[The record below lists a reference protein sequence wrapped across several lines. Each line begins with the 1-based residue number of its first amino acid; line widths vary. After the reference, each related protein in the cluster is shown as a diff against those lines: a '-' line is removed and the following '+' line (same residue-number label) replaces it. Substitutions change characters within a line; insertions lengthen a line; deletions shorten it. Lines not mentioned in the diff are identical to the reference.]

1 MPPMGGVTGAM
12 KGTGGSMGKKKE
24 RPKNTKNTIIRLF
37 SYMKE
42 TKLQLAGALCCVL
55 ASTASTLAAS
65 YMLRPV
71 INNYIIGF
79 NENGGIK
86 SLAMALVVMASVYL
100 LGVLATYF
108 QAKLMLKVSQRAMF
122 SLRRDLFVHMQKLP
136 VSFFD
141 MNSKGDLMSRYT
153 NDVDVVGEML
163 NSTAVQLFS
172 GIMTLVGTFAMMI
185 YTNIWLSLITF
196 VMAPV
201 IIYSGRFLVSRSRKY
216 YAAQQK
222 SLGALNGCIEETI
235 SGQRVVKV
243 FCHEKQAVED
253 FKKYNYDLKGKQ
265 IKAQFFGGIMGP
277 VVGNLGDRKST
288 RLNSSHDRQ
297 SRMPSSA

>member
-108 QAKLMLKVSQRAMF
+108 QAKLMLKV
-122 SLRRDLFVHMQKLP
+122 
-136 VSFFD
+136 
-141 MNSKGDLMSRYT
+141 
-153 NDVDVVGEML
+153 
-163 NSTAVQLFS
+163 
-172 GIMTLVGTFAMMI
+172 
-185 YTNIWLSLITF
+185 
-196 VMAPV
+196 
-201 IIYSGRFLVSRSRKY
+201 
-216 YAAQQK
+216 
-222 SLGALNGCIEETI
+222 
-235 SGQRVVKV
+235 
-243 FCHEKQAVED
+243 
-253 FKKYNYDLKGKQ
+253 
-265 IKAQFFGGIMGP
+265 
-277 VVGNLGDRKST
+277 
-288 RLNSSHDRQ
+288 
-297 SRMPSSA
+297 

>member
-1 MPPMGGVTGAM
+1 
-12 KGTGGSMGKKKE
+12 
-24 RPKNTKNTIIRLF
+24 
-37 SYMKE
+37 MKE

-136 VSFFD
+136 VSF
-141 MNSKGDLMSRYT
+141 
-153 NDVDVVGEML
+153 
-163 NSTAVQLFS
+163 
-172 GIMTLVGTFAMMI
+172 
-185 YTNIWLSLITF
+185 LI
-196 VMAPV
+196 
-201 IIYSGRFLVSRSRKY
+201 
-216 YAAQQK
+216 
-222 SLGALNGCIEETI
+222 
-235 SGQRVVKV
+235 
-243 FCHEKQAVED
+243 
-253 FKKYNYDLKGKQ
+253 
-265 IKAQFFGGIMGP
+265 
-277 VVGNLGDRKST
+277 
-288 RLNSSHDRQ
+288 
-297 SRMPSSA
+297 

>member
-1 MPPMGGVTGAM
+1 MFSTVAPTILTNDKQVE
-12 KGTGGSMGKKKE
+12 SS
-24 RPKNTKNTIIRLF
+24 KNTIIRLF

-86 SLAMALVVMASVYL
+86 SLAMALVVMASFYL

-141 MNSKGDLMSRYT
+141 MRM
-153 NDVDVVGEML
+153 
-163 NSTAVQLFS
+163 F
-172 GIMTLVGTFAMMI
+172 F
-185 YTNIWLSLITF
+185 
-196 VMAPV
+196 
-201 IIYSGRFLVSRSRKY
+201 
-216 YAAQQK
+216 
-222 SLGALNGCIEETI
+222 
-235 SGQRVVKV
+235 
-243 FCHEKQAVED
+243 
-253 FKKYNYDLKGKQ
+253 Q
-265 IKAQFFGGIMGP
+265 IKI
-277 VVGNLGDRKST
+277 L
-288 RLNSSHDRQ
+288 
-297 SRMPSSA
+297 